1 MTAIARAV
9 SIVFIVHM
17 SVVLLCLD
25 VCEVSRGAQ
34 RFRLMRQGE
43 KKDRIQL
50 AEGLSNGRV
59 PKCATTAFTAS
70 NHGLLKLVTN

>member
-9 SIVFIVHM
+9 SIVAIVHT
-17 SVVLLCLD
+17 SIIVIAHGC
-25 VCEVSRGAQ
+25 CEVSLRG
-34 RFRLMRQGE
+34 LMHLGE
-43 KKDRIQL
+43 NKDRIQL

-70 NHGLLKLVTN
+70 NHGLLKSVTN